1 MNDLPITNTQF
12 SILNALLVGLFV
24 LTVLMNLDST
34 YAISDIPTSNAIR
47 TNIDNS
53 LESITENVST
63 SITDSIDKVIA
74 DSLDGVMENTINL
87 LMKNSTRDTNNLS
100 DVNFEPKIPSG
111 IDIS

>member
-1 MNDLPITNTQF
+1 MIYLPITNTQL
-12 SILNALLVGLFV
+12 SILNVLLVGSLV

-34 YAISDIPTSNAIR
+34 YAISDIPTSNAIK

-53 LESITENVST
+53 LESITENVSS
-63 SITDSIDKVIA
+63 SITDTIDKVIA

-87 LMKNSTRDTNNLS
+87 LMKNATGDNNNLS
-100 DVNFEPKIPSG
+100 DVSFDPKIPSG